1 MILQK
6 LKADAEA
13 YLGQP
18 VNQAVITVPAYSP
31 TRSVRLPRMP
41 ARSQVWKFCVS
52 STSGPLLRYGLR
64 RR

>member
-18 VNQAVITVPAYSP
+18 VNRGGHHRSGLLLRL
-31 TRSVRLPRMP
+31 RSVRLPRMP

-52 STSGPLLRYGLR
+52 STSRPLLRWLTA
-64 RR
+64 